1 MKMWSRLLPLC
12 ALAGGLLLMAG
23 VAQGQL
29 LITGNDEKVWFDETG
44 KTVNQPPGKD
54 TVSIIDI
61 REPAK
66 PRILASL
73 PLMNTIIG
81 PPVNLAITPTSTW
94 RSSPIHSTGSRM
106 ARAGR
111 VCPTTRSM

>member
-1 MKMWSRLLPLC
+1 MKTPSRLLPFC

-23 VAQGQL
+23 VARGQL

-61 REPAK
+61 REPTK

-73 PLMNTIIG
+73 PLMNTLIG
-81 PPVNLAITPTSTW
+81 PPVNLAITPPPSAW
-94 RSSPIHSTGSRM
+94 QTG
-106 ARAGR
+106 GK
-111 VCPTTRSM
+111 